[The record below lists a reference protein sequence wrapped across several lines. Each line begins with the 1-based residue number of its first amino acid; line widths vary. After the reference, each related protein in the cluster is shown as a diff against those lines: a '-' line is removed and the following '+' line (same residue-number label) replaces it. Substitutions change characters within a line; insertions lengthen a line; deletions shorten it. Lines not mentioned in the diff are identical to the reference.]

1 MRHNWLTLLFLL
13 ICSSL
18 LFGQETA
25 KGKYDELA
33 QKVEKKIR
41 DHEKIQ
47 IESLTI
53 TGDGGTIHLEGI
65 ADLFGSRYLAGEIAA
80 KVDGVAKVEN
90 EIAVRSS
97 EVNDLDIESQLFDRI
112 QKHIQGNPFDLV
124 SVRVSHGFVTLSGNV
139 RDTTLQDD
147 AFKEA
152 MWIRGVR
159 NVDNQIVLAS
169 ISAGDERLRQAIY
182 RRLNRDYAQY
192 FVGRLPSI
200 VILVEGGKVTLVGN
214 VQSAVDQQKIA
225 NLVRS
230 LPGVLSIDNKLVAN

>member
-1 MRHNWLTLLFLL
+1 MRHKWLTPLFLL

-33 QKVEKKIR
+33 KKVEKKIR
-41 DHEKIQ
+41 ENEKIQ
-47 IESLTI
+47 IEGQAVTN
-53 TGDGGTIHLEGI
+53 DGGTIHLEGV

-80 KVDGVAKVEN
+80 KVDGVTKVEN

-97 EVNDLDIESQLFDRI
+97 EVRDLDIESQLFDKI
-112 QKHIQGNPFDLV
+112 QKHLKGNAFDLV
-124 SVRVSHGFVTLSGNV
+124 SVKVSHGFVTLSGNV
-139 RDTTLQDD
+139 RDTTLKEDT
-147 AFKEA
+147 FKEA

-159 NVDNQIVLAS
+159 GVENQIVLAS
-169 ISAGDERLRQAIY
+169 ISAGDERLRQAIF
-182 RRLNRDYAQY
+182 RRLSREYPQY

-225 NLVRS
+225 NTVRS
-230 LPGVLSIDNKLVAN
+230 LPGVLSVENQLAVS

>member
-1 MRHNWLTLLFLL
+1 MTLLFLL

-33 QKVEKKIR
+33 QKVEKKIK
-41 DHEKIQ
+41 ENKKIL
-47 IESLTI
+47 IEGLAVTN
-53 TGDGGTIHLEGI
+53 DGGIIHLEGV
-65 ADLFGSRYLAGEIAA
+65 ADLFGARYLSGEVAA
-80 KVDGVAKVEN
+80 KVDGVTKVEN

-97 EVNDLDIESQLFDRI
+97 EVRDLDIEAQLFDKI
-112 QKHIQGNPFDLV
+112 EKHIKGNPFDLV
-124 SVRVSHGFVTLSGNV
+124 SVKVSHGFVTLSGNV
-139 RDTTLQDD
+139 RDTTLKEDS
-147 AFKEA
+147 FKEA

-159 NVDNQIVLAS
+159 NIDNQIVLAS
-169 ISAGDERLRQAIY
+169 ISAGDERLRQAIF
-182 RRLNRDYAQY
+182 RRLSRDYQQY

-230 LPGVLSIDNKLVAN
+230 LPGVLSIDNQLVAN

>member
-1 MRHNWLTLLFLL
+1 LTLLFVL

-41 DHEKIQ
+41 ENEKIQ
-47 IESLTI
+47 IEGLKVTN
-53 TGDGGTIHLEGI
+53 DGGAIYLEGI
-65 ADLFGSRYLAGEIAA
+65 ADLYGSRYLAGEIAA
-80 KVDGVAKVEN
+80 KVEGVTKVEN
-90 EIAVRSS
+90 EIAVRSV
-97 EVNDLDIESQLFDRI
+97 EVNDLNIESQLFDKI
-112 QKHIQGNPFDLV
+112 QKHLRGNAFDLV

-139 RDTTLQDD
+139 RDSTLKDD

-152 MWIRGVR
+152 IWIRGVR
-159 NVDNQIVLAS
+159 GVDNKIVLAS
-169 ISAGDERLRQAIY
+169 ISAGDERLRQAIF
-182 RRLNRDYAQY
+182 RRLNAEYAQY

-214 VQSAVDQQKIA
+214 VRSAVDQQKIG
-225 NLVRS
+225 NTVRS
-230 LPGVLSIDNKLVAN
+230 LPGVLSVDNQLVAD